1 MPQINTE
8 QYIQLKRI
16 LSKMF
21 QLDQAELDFGIYRIM
36 NQKRQEINDFLD
48 NQLLKQIRDTLAQTG
63 DASLEET
70 KKELHLLESTLKG
83 AGVDIETNAKVQELR
98 DAVAKGGSVE
108 AMELEVYSRMT
119 EFFKRYYKEGDFIS
133 QRRYKDGVY
142 AIPYEGEEVKLHW
155 ANHDQYYIKT
165 GEHFKNYTFKVD
177 GKTVHFVLKEASTE
191 KDNNK
196 AEKGKERRFKLLD
209 PANYE
214 GPIFEETESGELN
227 IYFTYDPED
236 KKATQDKLNA
246 NAVKQLSQEL
256 PGEWTQL
263 LLQSKPS
270 AKNRN
275 RTILEYRLN
284 DYTAKNTFDY
294 FIHKD
299 LGTFLRR
306 ELDFYIKNEI
316 LHLDDIDLD
325 NEQHFQKQL
334 ILIKAFKKVTHKII
348 DFLAQLEDF
357 QKKLWLKKKM
367 VLQSDY
373 CITLDRIGEAFYDEI
388 ANNKAQIEEWK
399 ELFLIEELDDYS
411 EPLSLDFLKNN
422 PFLLLDTKFFSHE
435 FKYKLLASFDNI
447 DEQCDGLLIN
457 SENFQALNLLQ
468 ERYKEQVNCVYIDP
482 PYNTASSEIIYKNS
496 YKHSSW
502 LSMLNDRIDISS
514 KLMQFENSFIH
525 IAIDQEE
532 LSRLINLANNI
543 FNEQN
548 FIGLVTVVH
557 KPEGRNQEKF
567 IATSS
572 EYLLIYSKN
581 KQSASFEQTILDP
594 AKINDYK
601 EIDEQGRYKLEDYIR
616 FGGGDD
622 NLRINKPHF
631 FYPIYVHPET
641 LDISLE
647 QKEYYEVILPITAS
661 GQERTWQT
669 KIETFEDR
677 LNRSEILSKWDSGV
691 LKVMLKYRPNQLYKS
706 HWDDKRYNAIRNGT
720 NILDNIFGGRLFSFP
735 KSVELVKDSIK
746 ISSKKEDVILD
757 YFSGSG
763 TTAHSVIKL
772 NREDTG
778 KRKYIMVEMG
788 EYFNSVTKPRV
799 QKVVYSDE
807 WKDGKPTTRKGSSHM
822 FKYMRL
828 ESYEDTLNNLVL
840 QKTDMDAA
848 MHEGYILRYS
858 LEVES
863 RDSLLMLEAF
873 QSPFGY
879 TIQITENNELKETK
893 VDLVET
899 FNYLIGLQVKTMEI
913 IRGYVVVTGMTL
925 DEKKVLVIWRD
936 LEKHSNEDLNEF
948 FSRLRYNPLDGE
960 FAQIYVNGDN
970 NIENLKIG
978 DERWKVTLIEHEF
991 HKRMWDIAAE

>member
-879 TIQITENNELKETK
+879 TIQSTENNELKETK